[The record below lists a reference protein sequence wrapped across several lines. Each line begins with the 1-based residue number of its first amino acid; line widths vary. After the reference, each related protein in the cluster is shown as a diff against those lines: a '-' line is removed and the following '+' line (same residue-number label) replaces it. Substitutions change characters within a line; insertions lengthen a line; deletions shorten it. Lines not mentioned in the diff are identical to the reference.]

1 VKQSD
6 PLTPAEIAVFGAD
19 AWRRPDGSIEEQGI
33 KWPGSSPEA
42 AELAAAAASEAV
54 QPAQPERPGAPIP
67 ADASLSAALDRLADV
82 RSPVEPTIDLRLVH
96 PWPEMKQ

>member
-19 AWRRPDGSIEEQGI
+19 ARRRPDGSIEEQGI
-33 KWPGSSPEA
+33 KWPGSSPQA

-54 QPAQPERPGAPIP
+54 QPAQPEWPGAPI
-67 ADASLSAALDRLADV
+67 DASLSAALDRLADV
-82 RSPVEPTIDLRLVH
+82 RSPVERTIDLRLVH